1 MDAETEPDS
10 NWSIDEELEE
20 NSKTDTKISESED
33 KEEGEITCSEDEN
46 CQEPVTSSSTV
57 QQDTETMAD
66 KERDTEATVTST
78 NEGECSPS
86 KTAGKSPVKVYK
98 LGETVEKLRKTISF
112 VMFKKKHDEAL
123 QKDDSSSGDKTT
135 PDPEKKNRS
144 NCNGNAAS
152 SQASTNGDH
161 DTQDKESGELSS
173 DEGDNARF
181 SDGKEATSDKEDDDQ
196 EENAD
201 VEQISQ
207 TGTESMESPSS
218 KRPFDDDDDSLR
230 TPDPSSL
237 SKSVMH
243 LVDSVIHESLA
254 KEKSPIV
261 PEKLPKARISPKAP
275 VKSPEST
282 VKITPV
288 STTAISTTSTPKE
301 LDDQSTVLSYNVN
314 LKIFRC
320 DARTCG
326 IKTNKEEVIK
336 AHIEQHTGSQNVW
349 YKCIY
354 CKTIT
359 KSIENIRKH
368 LQKFHV
374 TNVLRF
380 SKLNSPSIHDVYLS
394 LTGQARGTNEAM
406 EEAKK
411 VVETVEQPIIIE
423 SDSDK
428 SEGTRSTPEA
438 IPTRRSSTGSSVKP
452 APIIRRNSSDS
463 SKANYTTRLECYYKD
478 QYYRCKMCG
487 FKSLN
492 ADTFASHAYYH
503 LHGSDGKKG
512 LANCGAANKPHNV
525 ADCTVV
531 KGMMSLLQRQKD
543 AESRSTSSVPKAV
556 PVVSSSSQS
565 LPQLQSRIVLP
576 IQPSATS
583 TPAGKTQRLIL
594 IPTNHS
600 PNTNASQVST
610 AAPSPIVIE
619 PKDSFSAKKSPTNP
633 NPSQTSNSSQ
643 PSIII
648 EPVVSKASD
657 EPAVG
662 LNQTP
667 KSLPKV
673 RYTSQVFAVSGNGN
687 EVITLSDE
695 VSVSRPL
702 VKCLYKDGEFVCLSC
717 QFKCPSVRP
726 ITFRKHLWKD
736 IHSKNECSHCAP
748 NITFNRF
755 RNCSVL
761 NKLMDLLEN
770 AVQEAAES
778 TKSPEEGNKT
788 VGDDVVDLDAYSPEK
803 NAKDTDSTEAD
814 RQQDLGGNKS
824 EVDSSE
830 ATDINKRDKEK
841 AASNNTHEVNIDLT
855 LLKRQYYWHNG
866 FLYTQ

>member
-10 NWSIDEELEE
+10 NWSVDEELED

-33 KEEGEITCSEDEN
+33 KEEGEITCSDDEN
-46 CQEPVTSSSTV
+46 GQEQVTSSSTA
-57 QQDTETMAD
+57 QQDREAMED

-78 NEGECSPS
+78 NEGEFSPS
-86 KTAGKSPVKVYK
+86 KTAGKGPVKVYK
-98 LGETVEKLRKTISF
+98 LGETVDKLRKTIAF
-112 VMFKKKHDEAL
+112 MFKKKHDETS

-135 PDPEKKNRS
+135 LDPGNEEQR

-152 SQASTNGDH
+152 SKVSTNGDH

-173 DEGDNARF
+173 EEGNNSQS
-181 SDGKEATSDKEDDDQ
+181 SDGRKARSDNEDDEQ
-196 EENAD
+196 EENAEA
-201 VEQISQ
+201 VEQKSE
-207 TGTESMESPSS
+207 TGTESMEITSR
-218 KRPFDDDDDSLR
+218 KRPFEEAKDDDDDSLR

-243 LVDSVIHESLA
+243 LVDSVINEGLA
-254 KEKSPIV
+254 KEKCSVV
-261 PEKLPKARISPKAP
+261 PEKQPKAKISPK
-275 VKSPEST
+275 SPIKASEST
-282 VKITPV
+282 IKITPL
-288 STTAISTTSTPKE
+288 STTAMSTTSTPKE
-301 LDDQSTVLSYNVN
+301 LDDQSTVLSYNVH
-314 LKIFRC
+314 LKVFRC

-326 IKTNKEEVIK
+326 IKTSKEEVIK

-394 LTGQARGTNEAM
+394 LTGEAKKGTSGAI

-411 VVETVEQPIIIE
+411 VVEQTVVIE
-423 SDSDK
+423 GDSNK
-428 SEGTRSTPEA
+428 SEDTRSTLGT

-463 SKANYTTRLECYYKD
+463 SKPNYTTRLECYHKD

-543 AESRSTSSVPKAV
+543 AENRSTSTVPKAV
-556 PVVSSSSQS
+556 SVVSSSSQS
-565 LPQLQSRIVLP
+565 ISPLQSRIVLP
-576 IQPSATS
+576 NQPNATPI
-583 TPAGKTQRLIL
+583 PAGKTQRLIL
-594 IPTNHS
+594 IPTTQS
-600 PNTNASQVST
+600 PNTNSSQVKGS
-610 AAPSPIVIE
+610 AAAASPIVIE
-619 PKDSFSAKKSPTNP
+619 PKDSATVFPAYKSSNNP
-633 NPSQTSNSSQ
+633 NSAQTFDSSQ
-643 PSIII
+643 PPIII
-648 EPVVSKASD
+648 ESVVSKAKD
-657 EPAVG
+657 GPTTG
-662 LNQTP
+662 LNQTS
-667 KSLPKV
+667 KALPKD
-673 RYTSQVFAVSGNGN
+673 RHRSEVFAVSDNGK
-687 EVITLSDE
+687 EVVVLSE
-695 VSVSRPL
+695 VSVKRPL
-702 VKCLYKDGEFVCLSC
+702 VKCVYEDGEFICLSC
-717 QFKCPSVRP
+717 DFKCPSVRP

-736 IHSKNECSHCAP
+736 IHSKKECSHCAP

-770 AVQEAAES
+770 AVQQAAES
-778 TKSPEEGNKT
+778 SKSPEGGNQT
-788 VGDDVVDLDAYSPEK
+788 K
-803 NAKDTDSTEAD
+803 NAKDTDNTETE
-814 RQQDLGGNKS
+814 RQQDPGVDKS
-824 EVDSSE
+824 DIDISE
-830 ATDINKRDKEK
+830 AIEINKERSEETE
-841 AASNNTHEVNIDLT
+841 ASNNTKEVMQI
-855 LLKRQYYWHNG
+855 
-866 FLYTQ
+866 

>member
-1 MDAETEPDS
+1 MDTETEPDS
-10 NWSIDEELEE
+10 NWSVDEELEN

-46 CQEPVTSSSTV
+46 SQEPVTSSTAV
-57 QQDTETMAD
+57 QQNTETMAD

-78 NEGECSPS
+78 NEGEFSPS
-86 KTAGKSPVKVYK
+86 KTAGKSPVKAYQ

-112 VMFKKKHDEAL
+112 VMFKKKHDETS
-123 QKDDSSSGDKTT
+123 QKDDSSTGDKTT
-135 PDPEKKNRS
+135 TDPENKKQN

-152 SQASTNGDH
+152 SQVSTNGDH
-161 DTQDKESGELSS
+161 DTRGKESGEVSS
-173 DEGDNARF
+173 DEGDNSQF
-181 SDGKEATSDKEDDDQ
+181 SEGKEARSDNEDDDQ
-196 EENAD
+196 EENAKA

-207 TGTESMESPSS
+207 TRTESMENPSR
-218 KRPFDDDDDSLR
+218 KRPFQEAKDDDDDSLR

-243 LVDSVIHESLA
+243 LVDSVINENLA
-254 KEKSPIV
+254 KERSPIV
-261 PEKLPKARISPKAP
+261 SEKQPKARNSPKAP
-275 VKSPEST
+275 VKTPEPT
-282 VKITPV
+282 VKVTPV
-288 STTAISTTSTPKE
+288 STTAISTLTPKE

-314 LKIFRC
+314 LKVFRC

-394 LTGQARGTNEAM
+394 LTGQAKGTNEAI

-411 VVETVEQPIIIE
+411 VVETVEQPVIIE
-423 SDSDK
+423 GDGNK
-428 SEGTRSTPEA
+428 SEDTRSTPET
-438 IPTRRSSTGSSVKP
+438 IPSRRSSTGSSVKP

-512 LANCGAANKPHNV
+512 LANCGVANKAHNV

-543 AESRSTSSVPKAV
+543 AENRSTSSVPKAV

-565 LPQLQSRIVLP
+565 SPQLQSRIVLP
-576 IQPSATS
+576 IQPNATS

-594 IPTNHS
+594 IPTSQS
-600 PNTNASQVST
+600 PNTNASQVKVST
-610 AAPSPIVIE
+610 TTPSPIVIE
-619 PKDSFSAKKSPTNP
+619 PQDSVTAFPAKKPLTNP
-633 NPSQTSNSSQ
+633 NPPQTSNSSQ
-643 PSIII
+643 PPIII
-648 EPVVSKASD
+648 EPVVSKAND
-657 EPAVG
+657 RPAMG
-662 LNQTP
+662 LDQTP
-667 KSLPKV
+667 KSVSKV
-673 RYTSQVFAVSGNGN
+673 RYTSQVFAVPDNGN
-687 EVITLSDE
+687 EVVVLSE
-695 VSVSRPL
+695 EMSVSRPL
-702 VKCLYKDGEFVCLSC
+702 VKCVYEDGQFVCLSC
-717 QFKCPSVRP
+717 HFKCPSVRP

-778 TKSPEEGNKT
+778 TKSPEKGNKT
-788 VGDDVVDLDAYSPEK
+788 IGDDVVDLDAYSPEK
-803 NAKDTDSTEAD
+803 SAKDTDNTEAN
-814 RQQDLGGNKS
+814 RQQDPGGSKS
-824 EVDSSE
+824 DADSSE
-830 ATDINKRDKEK
+830 ATEINKERNEKKE
-841 AASNNTHEVNIDLT
+841 ASNKTQEVM
-855 LLKRQYYWHNG
+855 
-866 FLYTQ
+866 